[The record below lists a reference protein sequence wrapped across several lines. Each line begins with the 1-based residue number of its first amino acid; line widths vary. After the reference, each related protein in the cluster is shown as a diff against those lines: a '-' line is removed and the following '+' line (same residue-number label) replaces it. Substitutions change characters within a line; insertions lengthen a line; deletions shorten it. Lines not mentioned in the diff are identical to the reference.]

1 MRNSLFIGLIL
12 TLFACNSNTQIQ
24 AKKTVQPTI
33 TAKANKTIE
42 LEIEGMVCE
51 MGCGSSIRKELKN
64 THAVAQCSFD
74 FKEDRKQNTASI
86 SYDSTKITSKKIVA
100 MVEKLNDGQFKVI
113 PE

>member
-42 LEIEGMVCE
+42 LEIEGRLFYDDAASYEQHLEQVIQKFSYFE
-51 MGCGSSIRKELKN
+51 
-64 THAVAQCSFD
+64 
-74 FKEDRKQNTASI
+74 KQE
-86 SYDSTKITSKKIVA
+86 V
-100 MVEKLNDGQFKVI
+100 
-113 PE
+113 